1 MKGLDTRVSCSTPI
15 TILVKRSISN
25 IIRTACFHWK
35 DLARQVII
43 SGRVSRLSTA
53 ESDAY
58 FASRS
63 RGSRIGAWAS
73 DQSKGIES
81 RTALMEQVAKVEA
94 QFEGQEVSRPA
105 FWGGYR
111 IAIDYWEFWQDRDD
125 RLHDRFVYRWNGEG
139 WELERLQPN
148 LNAAWGL
155 RRASTSSNSTSRVR

>member
-1 MKGLDTRVSCSTPI
+1 MQIATVDPNGRPWVRTVLMKGLDTRG
-15 TILVKRSISN
+15 LVFYTNYNSRKAQHLEHNSLV
-25 IIRTACFHWK
+25 TACFHWK
-35 DLARQVII
+35 DLARQVIV

-81 RTALMEQVAKVEA
+81 RSALMEQVAKVEA
-94 QFEGQEVSRPA
+94 QFEGHEVPRPA

-111 IAIDYWEFWQDRDD
+111 VAIDYWEFWQDRDD

-139 WELERLQPN
+139 WELERLQP
-148 LNAAWGL
+148 
-155 RRASTSSNSTSRVR
+155 